1 MRTFLHTLLITST
14 FCASACAHFGFFNKP
29 VSTSPDLVFTC
40 IEEDCGDF
48 AVDIQG
54 PSRSTRYY
62 SSDGIAKNFNTS
74 FRGYLCPFR
83 KSELLFQD
91 LWYEGAGTYR
101 ITVSGTALNTMSYD
115 IVLRGNEAVVDVRS
129 LFSGDISIF
138 ILRESE
144 DSVFI
149 DNIKLN
155 KDRHLVEYDL
165 VNQQSVGLYGY
176 MPHLSID
183 GMVQLHNEHGVWVNR
198 HDDAI
203 CGDTVYSYL
212 PPKNTIRVTETWQI
226 EESLWTDEQYRIVT
240 EYSYEDVNWHDPGI
254 YNVFQVSREFSVQCD
269 DPERWYCSIKD

>member
-1 MRTFLHTLLITST
+1 MRTLLHTLLIAST
-14 FCASACAHFGFFNKP
+14 FCTSACAHFGFFNKP

-48 AVDIQG
+48 AVYIQG

-62 SSDGIAKNFNTS
+62 SSDGIAKNFSTS

-101 ITVSGTALNTMSYD
+101 ITVSGTALNTMNYD

-129 LFSGDISIF
+129 LLSGDVSIF

-155 KDRHLVEYDL
+155 KDRHRVGYDL
-165 VNQQSVGLYGY
+165 VNQKPVGLYGY
-176 MPHLSID
+176 MPHLTID
-183 GMVQLHNEHGVWVNR
+183 GMVQLRNEHGVWVNR

-212 PPKNTIRVTETWQI
+212 PPKNTIRVTETSQI
-226 EESLWTDEQYRIVT
+226 EHSLWTNAQYRVVT

-269 DPERWYCSIKD
+269 DPERWDCSIKD